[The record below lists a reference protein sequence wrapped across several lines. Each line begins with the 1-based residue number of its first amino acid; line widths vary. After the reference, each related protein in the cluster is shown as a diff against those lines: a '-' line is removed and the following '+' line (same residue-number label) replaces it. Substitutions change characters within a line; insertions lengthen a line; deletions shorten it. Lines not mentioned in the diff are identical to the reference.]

1 MIIRFVAALMFLLL
15 PLSALAGSSYFID
28 RVAEGI
34 YAAVVRPDGKVT
46 SNAFFV
52 EGDEY
57 VVVGG
62 AHLTRQ
68 AIADLESAV
77 KAITDKP
84 VRYYILSHHHRGF
97 SHIDFDFP
105 PGREVIM
112 SWQTWQ
118 GVNQEFRAVPYPVLF
133 YSDGITL
140 KLGGRTVVLT
150 NVEKGHTEG
159 DTLVYLP
166 ESKVLFTSDLVYAD
180 SVGYMG
186 EGHMQ
191 EWVLALELMER
202 LDPEKIIPGNGP
214 VSGPRAIGEYKNFLR
229 DFLTEILQHIEQ
241 GESLEDTL
249 LLFSLPQH
257 QARPGYEKFFKTNVT
272 RAYGDLKKAMAK

>member
-1 MIIRFVAALMFLLL
+1 MRIPLLTALLL
-15 PLSALAGSSYFID
+15 PILASAALAAPHFYID
-28 RVAEGI
+28 RVTDGV
-34 YAAVVRPDGKVT
+34 YAAIVRPGGSAT

-52 EGDEY
+52 VGDDY

-62 AHLTRQ
+62 AHMKPET
-68 AIADLESAV
+68 IAELESAV
-77 KAITDKP
+77 KAVTDKP

-118 GVNQEFRAVPYPVLF
+118 GVSQEFRDVPYPVLF

-140 KLGGRTVVLT
+140 KLGGRTLILT
-150 NVEKGHTEG
+150 NVERGHTEG

-166 ESKVLFTSDLVYAD
+166 ESKVLFTSDLLYAD

-202 LDPEKIIPGNGP
+202 LAPEKVIPGNGP
-214 VSGPRAIGEYKNFLR
+214 VSDPRSLQDFKLFLR
-229 DFLTEILQHIEQ
+229 DFLTEVLQHIER
-241 GESLEDTL
+241 GESLEETL
-249 LLFSLPQH
+249 RGFSLPRHQH
-257 QARPGYEKFFKTNVT
+257 RDGYGKFLKTNLT
-272 RAYGDLKKAMAK
+272 QAYQDLKGVAE